1 MPRNFMDAGTITQR
15 TLVASSKIAMPKPKP
30 ICCNPI
36 REPVKHPQNTE
47 TMISAASVI
56 DAQ

>member
-36 REPVKHPQNTE
+36 REPVKHLQNTG
-47 TMISAASVI
+47 TMINVASVI

>member
-1 MPRNFMDAGTITQR
+1 MPRTFMDAGTITQR
-15 TLVASSKIAMPKPKP
+15 TLVASSKIALPKPKP

-36 REPVKHPQNTE
+36 REPVKHLQNAG
-47 TMISAASVI
+47 TMINAASVI

>member
-1 MPRNFMDAGTITQR
+1 MPRTFMDAGTITQR

-36 REPVKHPQNTE
+36 REPVKHLQNAG
-47 TMISAASVI
+47 TMINAASVI

>member
-1 MPRNFMDAGTITQR
+1 MPRTFMDAGTITQR

-36 REPVKHPQNTE
+36 REPVKHLQNTG
-47 TMISAASVI
+47 TMINAASVI

>member
-36 REPVKHPQNTE
+36 REPVKHLQNAG
-47 TMISAASVI
+47 TMINAASVI